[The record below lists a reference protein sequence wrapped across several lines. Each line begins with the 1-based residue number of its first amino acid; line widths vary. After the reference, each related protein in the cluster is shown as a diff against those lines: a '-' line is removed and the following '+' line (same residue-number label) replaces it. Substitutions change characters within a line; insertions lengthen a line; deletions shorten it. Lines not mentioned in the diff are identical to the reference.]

1 MVQRVL
7 QAAGVMHAVP
17 MSAQYNHP
25 SQQPGAQTPPIAR
38 LTAHPPPSV
47 GCSSAS
53 STPPPQ
59 TPPASGVQAGPAPSG
74 RTKTSHTTIEHR
86 YRTNLNARILSLR
99 NAVPALRFLE
109 DREPRKPSMT
119 TPVNDVPNTN
129 PVIFDEKG
137 LADGVKPPRKLS
149 KANVLLKATEYI
161 LVLKRREKRLSRAQ
175 HSLKA
180 LLGGLVGGQVLVEE
194 WEREWR
200 RMWGDILDDPS
211 EGIYSEASL
220 IGLGMAE
227 DDEDE
232 DSGDEEAGGKRK
244 RARSTIVVNADGS
257 TSVVVPEKRKRG
269 RPRKNP
275 LPPQVVE
282 AQTAP
287 LKTEPAPT
295 PRASGTQQFLFATFA
310 LFSFFNNGPLA
321 NYTMPKQQHAHSRVV
336 LTAHPLSATD
346 VPTPTPTWVPS
357 THEIVQ
363 YFHLLVSVL
372 VFVSFFWPAISAFFG
387 RKASVVAQGGDKQ
400 VLSAALEQSQRG
412 KEDEAQNIR
421 DALVG
426 ASAKGLWDLLTGWL
440 PGHRYDHAKHKKS
453 GKFEQLGLEQRA
465 WVRLGELEV
474 LRGLRDECLRPPLDL
489 RAHAPSP
496 LLLHRHRRRPFD
508 SRPHP
513 LPHRPHHGSPDV
525 SYNAI
530 LGVIAVFSA
539 GAIRQFCTF
548 AVVVLVAHWFLAHTF
563 FLTVLSIDIQ
573 RLELDELLRQNTS
586 LGPAIPARERPLG
599 HPNSFANKVVFLC
612 RRLLKGRATN
622 NISLF
627 MLLGITA
634 TLYYATTPASF
645 VLSSSASPAAPTVS
659 GALTR
664 PRVNITHYEHNAN
677 EPPAKQIWKLLNPD
691 EITPFHVV
699 AQAPTRVTFIPEA
712 SRAAEDHRHLI
723 RLGFSTRTF
732 RFFAWFLRTIIFP
745 ISATTT
751 ALYGLLLYLLK
762 NAELLEAQRHRP
774 EADAPPAKED
784 AKSLEGEVAFSTHA
798 RAFTSDVELLAAS
811 ALGHVVAAVGLQN
824 EVTIWRTSATG
835 RRSHVSIDLAGAL
848 ARSASSSSASPVI
861 TAIAVDEPGTLCA
874 VGTGEGVVAV
884 FQVLQGAVRRRRMS
898 VSGNAIDVQVRAHE
912 RLVLETLDVDTAY
925 EKIACAS
932 AGHSRL
938 APIGVLASILAKERV
953 KAHLAAAFVRA
964 VLGPDDAKEDDTHE
978 LRRTVDACRS
988 LGGEMR
994 ALGDLLERVVE
1005 GDGEGVCEESLRWT
1019 GSGSG
1024 AGDVEKDI
1032 RTFLSAIARYRRIAA
1047 LGTAARSDEYEL
1059 RKALGDGRKHLA
1071 NVCLEGSDQHRGWL
1085 QSQLLMRIATIKD
1098 GRCAAPYKTLIT
1110 HGMVLDQHGKTMS
1123 KSLGNMISPLSI
1135 VLGGKHKKAEPAC
1148 GADTLRLWAAIV
1160 EYWHD
1165 MSIDPVVL
1173 SQTEETMRRI
1183 RNSVHIILSNIGPA
1197 EHRANSAVEPKF
1209 TLLDRYVLQQLEQ
1222 YTLFNFPR
1230 VIHALNHLGG
1240 ALANHVRPPDSM
1252 YVEA

>member
-1 MVQRVL
+1 MDPNQPESSGSPHASEPSFSPDDIMDFRLDPSDPLSYLLDHSGREDSSAEGSYSGSNSNVSDSPQHWSDISSMLPPPPGLETGEGQVDKFYDTDMNMDLENFSLANLLDMNFDPSTMSVDPSSLHFNPAAPCPAPPSVVDASPFSFSFQPHGTPVESSTPESAQQSVDSSPSSSGASLSPVIESQMVYPSNNANLPTPPALMPQPPPPQHHSDDPNIAMAQRVL

-74 RTKTSHTTIEHR
+74 RTKTSHTTIERR

-129 PVIFDEKG
+129 PVILDEKG

-175 HSLKA
+175 DSLKA

-211 EGIYSEASL
+211 EDIYSEASL

-244 RARSTIVVNADGS
+244 RARVEAAPRARKEKAAASAQPQSTIVVNADGS

-321 NYTMPKQQHAHSRVV
+321 NYTMPKQQHAHSGVV

-346 VPTPTPTWVPS
+346 VPTPTTAWVLS
-357 THEIVQ
+357 THEMVQ

-421 DALVG
+421 DALAG

-440 PGHRYDHAKHKKS
+440 PGHGYDHAKHKKS

-474 LRGLRDECLRPPLDL
+474 LRGETNVFTRLSTYVHMR
-489 RAHAPSP
+489 
-496 LLLHRHRRRPFD
+496 LHL
-508 SRPHP
+508 S
-513 LPHRPHHGSPDV
+513 
-525 SYNAI
+525 
-530 LGVIAVFSA
+530 
-539 GAIRQFCTF
+539 
-548 AVVVLVAHWFLAHTF
+548 WF
-563 FLTVLSIDIQ
+563 
-573 RLELDELLRQNTS
+573 
-586 LGPAIPARERPLG
+586 
-599 HPNSFANKVVFLC
+599 
-612 RRLLKGRATN
+612 
-622 NISLF
+622 
-627 MLLGITA
+627 TA
-634 TLYYATTPASF
+634 TAADLSTLALILYPIGRTMARRT
-645 VLSSSASPAAPTVS
+645 
-659 GALTR
+659 
-664 PRVNITHYEHNAN
+664 
-677 EPPAKQIWKLLNPD
+677 W
-691 EITPFHVV
+691 
-699 AQAPTRVTFIPEA
+699 
-712 SRAAEDHRHLI
+712 RAA
-723 RLGFSTRTF
+723 
-732 RFFAWFLRTIIFP
+732 
-745 ISATTT
+745 
-751 ALYGLLLYLLK
+751 LK
-762 NAELLEAQRHRP
+762 SQTDMP
-774 EADAPPAKED
+774 D
-784 AKSLEGEVAFSTHA
+784 
-798 RAFTSDVELLAAS
+798 RA
-811 ALGHVVAAVGLQN
+811 
-824 EVTIWRTSATG
+824 
-835 RRSHVSIDLAGAL
+835 AG
-848 ARSASSSSASPVI
+848 
-861 TAIAVDEPGTLCA
+861 
-874 VGTGEGVVAV
+874 
-884 FQVLQGAVRRRRMS
+884 RRRMS

-925 EKIACAS
+925 EKIACAG

-964 VLGPDDAKEDDTHE
+964 VLGPDDAEEDDTHE

-1019 GSGSG
+1019 GSGAG

-1059 RKALGDGRKHLA
+1059 RKALGD
-1071 NVCLEGSDQHRGWL
+1071 VVFD
-1085 QSQLLMRIATIKD
+1085 
-1098 GRCAAPYKTLIT
+1098 
-1110 HGMVLDQHGKTMS
+1110 
-1123 KSLGNMISPLSI
+1123 
-1135 VLGGKHKKAEPAC
+1135 
-1148 GADTLRLWAAIV
+1148 AAIETSPRLEEARDQVV
-1160 EYWHD
+1160 EMLWK
-1165 MSIDPVVL
+1165 
-1173 SQTEETMRRI
+1173 Q
-1183 RNSVHIILSNIGPA
+1183 
-1197 EHRANSAVEPKF
+1197 RANGGRRV
-1209 TLLDRYVLQQLEQ
+1209 RYAQ
-1222 YTLFNFPR
+1222 
-1230 VIHALNHLGG
+1230 A
-1240 ALANHVRPPDSM
+1240 
-1252 YVEA
+1252 